1 MSHIEPFR
9 TDRREIPWRAVA
21 VRDESILD
29 LPPNHPLPN
38 GHLWDSMGIYG
49 RQQTHTICGSLV
61 SKVLRMVR
69 CPWAEAIPRQR
80 LATADEFPAS
90 QDDVGRVDG
99 DQAGK
104 DAEAALESQRQRVA
118 LLSARQGPGCGF
130 WLRRARLPAR
140 QQLLDGGCRPHAR
153 ISEAHG

>member
-21 VRDESILD
+21 LRDESILD

-49 RQQTHTICGSLV
+49 RQQTHTICASLV

-69 CPWAEAIPRQR
+69 GLRTQAKPHLWPAPSKTMPGELKMIELEKMRKPRWNPN
-80 LATADEFPAS
+80 ANE
-90 QDDVGRVDG
+90 
-99 DQAGK
+99 
-104 DAEAALESQRQRVA
+104 
-118 LLSARQGPGCGF
+118 
-130 WLRRARLPAR
+130 WLFA
-140 QQLLDGGCRPHAR
+140 
-153 ISEAHG
+153 